1 MTLIIIAGILGLII
15 GSFLNVVIYR
25 LPIMIERNW
34 RQECAEL
41 LQIDQPK
48 TSKIFNL
55 SLPRSHCPH
64 CQHQLTILENI
75 PLISYI
81 WQRGKCTHCQTK
93 INFSYPLVETISA
106 ILAMIT
112 AWHFEFL
119 NWTLLAGLA
128 LTWALIAASAIDIKH
143 QILPDNITI
152 PFLWLGLYCNL
163 FGLYTNIESSVIGA
177 IIGYLSLWSIYW
189 IYKLITGKEGIGYG
203 DFKLLAMLGA
213 WLGWQA
219 LLPIILIAS
228 IVAATIGSI
237 LIFYY
242 GKDKNIPIAFGP
254 YLASAGWISLLW
266 SDIIIKNYL
275 IWISQA

>member
-81 WQRGKCTHCQTK
+81 WQRGKCTHCQNK

-112 AWHFEFL
+112 AWHFGF
-119 NWTLLAGLA
+119 NWTLLAALA

-189 IYKLITGKEGIGYG
+189 IYKLLTGKEGIGYG

-237 LIFYY
+237 LIFFY

-254 YLASAGWISLLW
+254 YLAGAGWISLLW
-266 SDIIIKNYL
+266 GDIIIKNYL

>member
-1 MTLIIIAGILGLII
+1 MTLIIIAGFLGLII

-25 LPIMIERNW
+25 LPIVIERNW

-41 LQIDQPK
+41 LEIDQPK
-48 TSKIFNL
+48 ADKIFNL

-64 CQHQLTILENI
+64 CKHQLTILENI
-75 PLISYI
+75 PLISYL
-81 WQRGKCTHCQTK
+81 WQRGKCNHCHKT
-93 INFSYPLVETISA
+93 IHFSYPLVEAISA

-112 AWHFEFL
+112 AWHFGF
-119 NWTLLAGLA
+119 NWNLLAALA
-128 LTWALIAASAIDIKH
+128 LTWALIAASGIDIKH
-143 QILPDNITI
+143 QILPDNITLL
-152 PFLWLGLYCNL
+152 FLWLGLICNL
-163 FGLYTNIESSVIGA
+163 FGLYTDIESSVIGA
-177 IIGYLSLWSIYW
+177 IIGYLSLWTVYW
-189 IYKLITGKEGIGYG
+189 IYKLLTAKDGLGYG

-237 LIFYY
+237 LIFFY

-254 YLASAGWISLLW
+254 YLAAAGWITLLW
-266 SDIIIKNYL
+266 GDIITHNYL

>member
-41 LQIDQPK
+41 LQIDQLK
-48 TSKIFNL
+48 TNKIFNL

-64 CQHQLTILENI
+64 CQHQITILENI

-81 WQRGKCTHCQTK
+81 WQRGKCTHCQNK

-112 AWHFEFL
+112 AWHFELL
-119 NWTLLAGLA
+119 NWTLLAALA

-213 WLGWQA
+213 WLGWQM

-266 SDIIIKNYL
+266 GDIIIKNYL

>member
-81 WQRGKCTHCQTK
+81 WQRGKCTHCQNK

-119 NWTLLAGLA
+119 NWTLLAALA

-254 YLASAGWISLLW
+254 YLAGAGWISLLW

>member
-1 MTLIIIAGILGLII
+1 MTLIIIAGIFGLVI

-25 LPIMIERNW
+25 LPIVIERNW

-41 LQIDQPK
+41 LQIDQTK

-75 PLISYI
+75 PLISYL
-81 WQRGKCTHCQTK
+81 WQRAKCTFCHQK
-93 INFSYPLVETISA
+93 IHFSYPLVEAISA

-112 AWHFEFL
+112 AWYFGF
-119 NWTLLAGLA
+119 NWTLLAALT
-128 LTWALIAASAIDIKH
+128 LTWALIAASGIDIKH

-152 PFLWLGLYCNL
+152 SFLWLGLICNL
-163 FGLYTNIESSVIGA
+163 FGLYTDIESAVIGA
-177 IIGYLSLWSIYW
+177 IIGYLSLWTVYW
-189 IYKLITGKEGIGYG
+189 MHKLITGKDGLGYG

-219 LLPIILIAS
+219 LLPIILIGS
-228 IVAATIGSI
+228 LVAATIGSI

-254 YLASAGWISLLW
+254 YLAAAGWITLLW
-266 SDIIIKNYL
+266 GDIMIHNYL